1 MSKIISVPNESKKE
15 TISKNAAKLFRKKGF
30 SATSMRELAVDI
42 GVEASSLYNHIGSK
56 SELLQIIC
64 FKVANDFINQI
75 NELEQVDIG
84 VTSKLEK
91 IIRFHIYK
99 MLEDYDMVYV
109 ANHEWKHLQDPFLK
123 NFLNQ
128 RKLYEN
134 KLIELIKIGISEKS
148 IKKLNPQVLAFTIL
162 SAVRGLEF
170 WQQHKKNIDISE
182 LEKTMVT
189 QLLTGII
196 K

>member
-1 MSKIISVPNESKKE
+1 MSKIIPVQDESKKGA
-15 TISKNAAKLFRKKGF
+15 ISKDAAKLIRKKGF

-75 NELEQVDIG
+75 NELEQIETEVPI
-84 VTSKLEK
+84 KLEK
-91 IIRFHIYK
+91 IIRFHIHK

-109 ANHEWKHLQDPFLK
+109 ANHEWKHLQEPFLK

-162 SAVRGLEF
+162 SADRGMEI
-170 WQQHKKNIDISE
+170 WAQHKKNTAIEE

-196 K
+196 

>member
-1 MSKIISVPNESKKE
+1 MSKIIPVQNESKKE

-75 NELEQVDIG
+75 NELEQVDIS

-91 IIRFHIYK
+91 IIRFHIHK
-99 MLEDYDMVYV
+99 MLED
-109 ANHEWKHLQDPFLK
+109 
-123 NFLNQ
+123 
-128 RKLYEN
+128 
-134 KLIELIKIGISEKS
+134 
-148 IKKLNPQVLAFTIL
+148 
-162 SAVRGLEF
+162 
-170 WQQHKKNIDISE
+170 
-182 LEKTMVT
+182 
-189 QLLTGII
+189 
-196 K
+196 